1 MAAKKLNKTN
11 VPNLRFKEFEGEW
24 VERKLS
30 EVTKKINSGKTPLGG
45 ESAYTNQGIPFIR
58 SQNVNNNKL
67 EIASVA
73 FISNEMNEQMKN
85 SIVNA
90 NDILLNITG
99 ASLGRSCVVPK
110 DFKEGNVNQH
120 VCIIRFNLEYNPR
133 FVQPIFSSTKGQEI
147 FVSLQTGSGR
157 EGLTFESI
165 KGIKLK
171 FPSKAEQDKIANFVS
186 LLEDRIAT
194 QIKIIERL
202 ETLIKGMRG
211 KLLSGE
217 LRFKDIKGKNF
228 AKWEKKRLG
237 EVAVKKSSNIAANKI
252 EENIGDYII
261 YGASGILKRVDFYEE
276 DNDYISI
283 VKDGAGVGRIFYCA
297 GKSSVLGTMEIIKPQ
312 DELNSYFLFCV
323 LSNIDFA
330 KYISGSTI
338 PHIYFKDY
346 SNETCFIPCL
356 EEQTKIANFLWAI
369 NEKIARERKLHQQ
382 YEWQKKYLLQNMFI

>member
-1 MAAKKLNKTN
+1 
-11 VPNLRFKEFEGEW
+11 LRFKEFDGDWEEDTLGNLCSNFKAGSGITSESIFDEGEYPVYGGNGLRGYTDKFNYEGNFVLIGRQGALCGNINYIRGKSYVSEHAIVIGGTDISDIKW
-24 VERKLS
+24 LNYKLFLMKLGRLS
-30 EVTKKINSGKTPLGG
+30 ES
-45 ESAYTNQGIPFIR
+45 SAQPG
-58 SQNVNNNKL
+58 L
-67 EIASVA
+67 SV
-73 FISNEMNEQMKN
+73 E
-85 SIVNA
+85 
-90 NDILLNITG
+90 
-99 ASLGRSCVVPK
+99 
-110 DFKEGNVNQH
+110 
-120 VCIIRFNLEYNPR
+120 
-133 FVQPIFSSTKGQEI
+133 
-147 FVSLQTGSGR
+147 
-157 EGLTFESI
+157 
-165 KGIKLK
+165 KLK
-171 FPSKAEQDKIANFVS
+171 KLKTVIPKSLKEQQKIAAFLS
-186 LLEDRIAT
+186 LIDERIST

>member
-194 QIKIIERL
+194 QIKIIEELRL
-202 ETLIKGMRG
+202 LKSA
-211 KLLSGE
+211 LSKKIFTQQ
-217 LRFKDIKGKNF
+217 LRFKANNNFHDWEKVQIGNLVDDIHSGKNKTELHGNF
-228 AKWEKKRLG
+228 SIYGSMGIIGYSTSYSYEGEYILVARVGANAGSIQLASGKFSVSDNTLVFYGLKGVDTLFFYHLLIELKLNRLAFGSGQPLITGGQLKRLVVFIPTQ
-237 EVAVKKSSNIAANKI
+237 EEQIKI
-252 EENIGDYII
+252 GN
-261 YGASGILKRVDFYEE
+261 
-276 DNDYISI
+276 
-283 VKDGAGVGRIFYCA
+283 
-297 GKSSVLGTMEIIKPQ
+297 
-312 DELNSYFLFCV
+312 FL
-323 LSNIDFA
+323 
-330 KYISGSTI
+330 STI
-338 PHIYFKDY
+338 DKKLDA
-346 SNETCFIPCL
+346 ERVLLQQL
-356 EEQTKIANFLWAI
+356 EK
-369 NEKIARERKLHQQ
+369 
-382 YEWQKKYLLQNMFI
+382 QKQYLLQNLFI